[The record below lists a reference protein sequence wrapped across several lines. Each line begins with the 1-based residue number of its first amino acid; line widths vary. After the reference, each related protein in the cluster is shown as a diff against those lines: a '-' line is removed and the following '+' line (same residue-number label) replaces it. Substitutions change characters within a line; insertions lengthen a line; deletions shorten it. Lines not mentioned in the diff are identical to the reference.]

1 MTLAESY
8 DPSQNISIDESM
20 VCFKRRSTMKQ
31 YLPLKTIK
39 RGFKIWC
46 SSYSCCGYL
55 LKFIFTPA
63 WRPKKIAES
72 LIEL

>member
-20 VCFKRRSTMKQ
+20 VCFKGRSTMKL
-31 YLPLKTIK
+31 YLPMKPIK

-46 SSYSCCGYL
+46 SSRSSCGYL
-55 LKFIFTPA
+55 LKFRCTA
-63 WRPKKIAES
+63 GRRPKEIADT
-72 LIEL
+72 LIEF